1 MATPPARP
9 SQNLDHSSTAAGT
22 STRAPPSPTRSD
34 NPRPSISPLSAK
46 ASPVALRDHASRD
59 TLTREEEDGLDA
71 PSGDRDDD
79 DNRSSSLSEP
89 DEDLE
94 ADAQQNGVSET
105 LATNEELS
113 AHQSLE
119 VDSEAETERL
129 DQTPHKARKQ
139 LEETG
144 RTPSKLNQAAAPDD
158 ELSDPPSPLP
168 AGPGATSSTGTT
180 DTIGKKRKR
189 SDTAESSLSSADS
202 ALAESPRKRSHSVPD
217 DNAGQ
222 EDAVEVEDADG
233 DAAED
238 MLEAAEPEHPEP
250 PTSPVKGSGKA
261 KRGPKPKGKGKKDA
275 AKDAGI
281 ESAETLEPTAE
292 QSAEAAAKAEEE
304 MKHKPAAATAFEELA
319 KQFAAFREKMVSE
332 KLAATN
338 AELELLNQADSKHP
352 EYLRQVACIDARK
365 AKQENEAHAYYRFK
379 LESLRRTT
387 LGERSQIHSQYFQHT
402 RQLREDVM
410 QQLGD
415 DWYKIQNERRQ
426 SNQQEDENY
435 IYKFPTK
442 KADQIKQQAKYNQ
455 EVSVL
460 SGVAKY
466 VGFPAAP
473 DITGADRDMLEDDL
487 KAMKIS
493 RRVHQPA
500 SHPRPVYFPNRTGL
514 VQPQSERLAHEQF
527 IEQNAWARPQGP
539 IHSHLTP
546 NIAHTP
552 DWAEPNNGPK
562 HLLNNLSGAPGYTTP
577 MPQRQSLVEH
587 SSAGTVPAN
596 SDPAE
601 PPSSALAA
609 PPTLDRRLPDN
620 QPSPLVMNKH
630 KHYGAEFT
638 GFRNISG
645 ASTIEAPGS
654 AEKDYRTAG
663 GGPLKEHPES
673 QRTFDTS
680 QLQRQVAEV
689 RRQHE
694 PYGQPLVHAQDGGTS
709 VT

>member
-1 MATPPARP
+1 M
-9 SQNLDHSSTAAGT
+9 
-22 STRAPPSPTRSD
+22 
-34 NPRPSISPLSAK
+34 
-46 ASPVALRDHASRD
+46 
-59 TLTREEEDGLDA
+59 
-71 PSGDRDDD
+71 
-79 DNRSSSLSEP
+79 
-89 DEDLE
+89 
-94 ADAQQNGVSET
+94 
-105 LATNEELS
+105 
-113 AHQSLE
+113 
-119 VDSEAETERL
+119 
-129 DQTPHKARKQ
+129 
-139 LEETG
+139 
-144 RTPSKLNQAAAPDD
+144 
-158 ELSDPPSPLP
+158 
-168 AGPGATSSTGTT
+168 
-180 DTIGKKRKR
+180 
-189 SDTAESSLSSADS
+189 SSADS

-261 KRGPKPKGKGKKDA
+261 KRGPRPKGKGKKDA

-487 KAMKIS
+487 KAMKVGS
-493 RRVHQPA
+493 RPLIAQWTA
-500 SHPRPVYFPNRTGL
+500 S
-514 VQPQSERLAHEQF
+514 
-527 IEQNAWARPQGP
+527 
-539 IHSHLTP
+539 
-546 NIAHTP
+546 
-552 DWAEPNNGPK
+552 
-562 HLLNNLSGAPGYTTP
+562 
-577 MPQRQSLVEH
+577 
-587 SSAGTVPAN
+587 
-596 SDPAE
+596 
-601 PPSSALAA
+601 
-609 PPTLDRRLPDN
+609 
-620 QPSPLVMNKH
+620 
-630 KHYGAEFT
+630 
-638 GFRNISG
+638 
-645 ASTIEAPGS
+645 
-654 AEKDYRTAG
+654 
-663 GGPLKEHPES
+663 
-673 QRTFDTS
+673 
-680 QLQRQVAEV
+680 
-689 RRQHE
+689 
-694 PYGQPLVHAQDGGTS
+694 
-709 VT
+709 